1 MVGAALD
8 LEDFA
13 AFGARPVVTIEKIK
27 HCCQT
32 TIKLL
37 SLDLRKIYVLDSGR
51 LFEVLKLC
59 STLVQKI
66 EK

>member
-13 AFGARPVVTIEKIK
+13 ALGARPVVTIEKIK

-32 TIKLL
+32 SIRLL
-37 SLDLRKIYVLDSGR
+37 SLDLGKITYLIQDGCLRS
-51 LFEVLKLC
+51 
-59 STLVQKI
+59 
-66 EK
+66 